1 MVIERMVA
9 MKVKIADLNGGEW
22 VKNEGMEPSYV
33 VIKRGDKVGRARI
46 LATVV
51 SKFISEDKEF
61 ASVTLD
67 DGSGTIRVKSFKTVK
82 PLEKLEEGNV
92 IDAIGKIREFNGEI
106 YMVPE
111 TIRKIED
118 PNIETLRMLELEKLS
133 RQAGG
138 KPKETLLEKLPAKD
152 KPADLRSRVIS
163 LLRDNKDGLEYGALL
178 EKLKVPEREAE
189 PVINDLLSEGVC
201 YEPVPGKIRK
211 I

>member
-9 MKVKIADLNGGEW
+9 YKVKISELNGGDW

-33 VIKRGDKVGRARI
+33 VTKRGDKVGRARL

-51 SKFISEDKEF
+51 SKFVSEDKEF

-67 DGSGTIRVKSFKTVK
+67 DGSGTIRVKTFKTVK
-82 PLEKLEEGNV
+82 PLEKIEEGTV
-92 IDAIGKIREFNGEI
+92 IDAIGKVREYNGEV
-106 YMVPE
+106 YVVPE
-111 TIRKIED
+111 TIRKVDD
-118 PNIETLRMLELEKLS
+118 PNLETLRMLELEKLA

-138 KPKETLLEKLPAKD
+138 RPKETLLEKLPAKE
-152 KPADLRSRVIS
+152 KAPDLRSRVIE
-163 LLRDNKDGLEYGALL
+163 LLKSNREGLEYAQLL
-178 EKLKVPEREAE
+178 EKLGASENDAE

-201 YEPVPGKIRK
+201 YEPTPGKIRK

>member
-9 MKVKIADLNGGEW
+9 MKVRIAELNGGDW

-51 SKFISEDKEF
+51 SKFVSEDKEF

-67 DGSGTIRVKSFKTVK
+67 DGSGTIRVKSFKTIK

-92 IDAIGKIREFNGEI
+92 IDTIGKVREYNGEV
-106 YMVPE
+106 YVVPE
-111 TIRKIED
+111 TIRKVDD
-118 PNIETLRMLELEKLS
+118 PNLETLRMLELEKLA
-133 RQAGG
+133 RQAGSR
-138 KPKETLLEKLPAKD
+138 PKETLLEKLPAKE
-152 KPADLRSRVIS
+152 KAPDLRSRVIELLKSNREGLDYAS
-163 LLRDNKDGLEYGALL
+163 LIGQLMVSENE
-178 EKLKVPEREAE
+178 VE

-201 YEPVPGKIRK
+201 YEPTPGKIRK

>member
-9 MKVKIADLNGGEW
+9 FKVKIADLNNGDW

-33 VIKRGDKVGRARI
+33 VTKRGDKVGRARI

-92 IDAIGKIREFNGEI
+92 IDAIGKIREFNGEV
-106 YMVPE
+106 YVVPE
-111 TIRKIED
+111 TIRKVDD
-118 PNIETLRMLELEKLS
+118 PNLETLRMLELEKLS
-133 RQAGG
+133 RQAGN
-138 KPKETLLEKLPAKD
+138 KPKETLLEKLPTKD
-152 KPADLRSRVIS
+152 KAPDLRSRVIN
-163 LLRDNKDGLEYGALL
+163 LLKENKEGLEYGALL
-178 EKLKVPEREAE
+178 EKLGVPESVAE

-201 YEPVPGKIRK
+201 YEPIPGKIRK

>member
-1 MVIERMVA
+1 MPIERMVA
-9 MKVKIADLNGGEW
+9 MKVRIADLNAGEW

-67 DGSGTIRVKSFKTVK
+67 DGSGTIRAKSFKTIK
-82 PLEKLEEGNV
+82 PLEKLEEGSV
-92 IDAIGKIREFNGEI
+92 VDAIGKVREYNGEI
-106 YMVPE
+106 YVVPE
-111 TIRKIED
+111 TVRKIDD
-118 PNIETLRMLELEKLS
+118 PNLETLRMLELEKLS
-133 RQAGG
+133 RQANGR
-138 KPKETLLEKLPAKD
+138 PKETLLEKLPAKV
-152 KPADLRSRVIS
+152 PDLRSRVMELLKSNREGLDYAS
-163 LLRDNKDGLEYGALL
+163 LIGQ
-178 EKLKVPEREAE
+178 LKVSESEAE

-201 YEPVPGKIRK
+201 YEPTPGKIRK

>member
-9 MKVKIADLNGGEW
+9 MKVRIADLNSGEW

-33 VIKRGDKVGRARI
+33 VTKRGDKVGRTRI

-67 DGSGTIRVKSFKTVK
+67 DGSGTIRAKSFKIVK

-92 IDAIGKIREFNGEI
+92 IDAIGKVREFNGEV
-106 YMVPE
+106 YVVPE
-111 TIRKIED
+111 TIRKIDD
-118 PNIETLRMLELEKLS
+118 PNLETLRMLELEKLS
-133 RQAGG
+133 RQAGSR
-138 KPKETLLEKLPAKD
+138 PKETLLEKLPAKD

-163 LLRDNKDGLEYGALL
+163 LLKDNKDGLEYGALL
-178 EKLKVPEREAE
+178 EMLKVPESEAE

-201 YEPVPGKIRK
+201 YEPFPGKIRK